1 MGAFFMGA
9 HMKQIDVNHRTLL
22 AVLLKATVT
31 AVAANYWTGLA
42 SADETMTI
50 RLPEVDATGD
60 ASFAMFHALSRIVT
74 LREHLD
80 EDVARRMYPL
90 FLAEPWGAHHIRSTY
105 AQLLAVLN
113 LPAATR
119 GPNHPATNTQLGNAQ
134 AWFAGHVLTTWYLGV
149 YYHERTAPIRVV
161 HSEALMFD
169 VAGSTLPRPY
179 VEATGFG
186 NWSHRPTGL
195 ETK

>member
-1 MGAFFMGA
+1 MGA
-9 HMKQIDVNHRTLL
+9 HMKQIDVSRRTLL
-22 AVLLKATVT
+22 AALLKATVT

-60 ASFAMFHALSRIVT
+60 VSFALFHALSRIVT

-90 FLAEPWGAHHIRSTY
+90 FLAEPWGVHHIRSTY

-113 LPAATR
+113 LPAANR

-134 AWFAGHVLTTWYLGV
+134 AWFASHVLTTWYLGV
-149 YYHERTAPIRVV
+149 YYHERTAPIRVM

-169 VAGSTLPRPY
+169 AAGSTLPRPY
-179 VEATGFG
+179 FEATGFG

-195 ETK
+195 ATR